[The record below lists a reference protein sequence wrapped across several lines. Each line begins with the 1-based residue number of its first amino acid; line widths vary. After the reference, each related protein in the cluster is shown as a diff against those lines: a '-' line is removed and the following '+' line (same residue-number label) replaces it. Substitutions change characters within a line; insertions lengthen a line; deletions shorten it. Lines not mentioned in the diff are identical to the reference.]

1 MRVQEVRMAEQS
13 KYTATGQTE
22 PVIDKHARKDA
33 IDARISSGSGAPMR
47 QTMRSAH
54 TPIASNVRNPVLFF
68 ALASAPYHRRLFS
81 CPISSANMRSG
92 DTVGLHT

>member
-47 QTMRSAH
+47 QTM
-54 TPIASNVRNPVLFF
+54 
-68 ALASAPYHRRLFS
+68 
-81 CPISSANMRSG
+81 
-92 DTVGLHT
+92 